1 METAIVAGV
10 GAERGLGAQL
20 CLRFASLG
28 LHVLVAGRTQEK
40 LSKIVGMIEAAGG
53 SAEAVCVDVT
63 SEEQVQALFAN
74 APGAL
79 SLAIYNAGNNT
90 PGAIAEMDASY
101 FEASWRVACFGGFLF
116 AREAAKRMTEQGKGT
131 ILFTGASA
139 STRGKANF
147 GAFTAAKAG
156 LRQMAQ
162 ALAKECG
169 PQGVHVGHVIV
180 DGAINGER
188 VATRYPDYA
197 ARLEAEGLNLEG
209 IVDAYEYLYGQPSK
223 AWTFE
228 LDLRTS
234 TENW

>member
-1 METAIVAGV
+1 MDTAVIAGV

-28 LHVLVAGRTQEK
+28 MHVLVAGRTQEK
-40 LSKIVGMIEAAGG
+40 LDVIVEKIAEAGG
-53 SAEAVCVDVT
+53 SAEAVQTDVT
-63 SEEQVQALFAN
+63 QEADIQALFSKVN
-74 APGAL
+74 GKL
-79 SLAIYNAGNNT
+79 TLAIYNAGNNT
-90 PGAIAEMDASY
+90 PGAIQDMTADY
-101 FEASWRVACFGGFLF
+101 FEASWRVACFGAFLF
-116 AREAAKRMTEQGKGT
+116 AREASRIMSEQGSGT

-139 STRGKANF
+139 SLRGKANF

-169 PQGVHVGHVIV
+169 PQGIHVAHVIV

-188 VATRYPDYA
+188 VAKRYPEYA
-197 ARLEAEGLNLEG
+197 ARLQEDGINLEG
-209 IVDAYEYLYGQPSK
+209 IVDAYQYLFEQQNK
-223 AWTFE
+223 AWSFE

>member
-1 METAIVAGV
+1 MDTAVIAGV

-28 LHVLVAGRTQEK
+28 MHVLVAGRTQEK
-40 LSKIVGMIEAAGG
+40 LDVIVKKIAEAGG
-53 SAEAVCVDVT
+53 SAEAVQTDVT
-63 SEEQVQALFAN
+63 QEADIQTLFSKVNGTLA
-74 APGAL
+74 
-79 SLAIYNAGNNT
+79 LAIYNAGNNT
-90 PGAIAEMDASY
+90 PGAIQDMAADY
-101 FEASWRVACFGGFLF
+101 FEASWRVACFGAFLF
-116 AREAAKRMTEQGKGT
+116 AREASGTMSEQGSGT

-139 STRGKANF
+139 SLRGKANF

-169 PQGVHVGHVIV
+169 PQGIHVAHVIV

-188 VATRYPDYA
+188 VAKRYPEYA
-197 ARLEAEGLNLEG
+197 ARLEEDGISLEG
-209 IVDAYEYLYGQPSK
+209 IVGAYQYLFEQQKK
-223 AWTFE
+223 AWSFE

>member
-1 METAIVAGV
+1 MNIAIIAGV
-10 GAERGLGAQL
+10 GAEKGLGAQL
-20 CLRFASLG
+20 CIRFASLG
-28 LHVLVAGRTQEK
+28 MHVLVAGRTQEK
-40 LSKIVGMIEAAGG
+40 LNAIVQKIEVEGG
-53 SAEAVCVDVT
+53 SAEAVQTDVT
-63 SEEQVQALFAN
+63 READIQALFSRAN
-74 APGAL
+74 GNL

-90 PGAIAEMDASY
+90 PGAIQDMTADY
-101 FEASWRVACFGGFLF
+101 FEASWRVACFGAFLF
-116 AREAAKRMTEQGKGT
+116 AREASKAMSQQGNGT

-139 STRGKANF
+139 SLRGKANF

-169 PQGVHVGHVIV
+169 PQGIHVAHVIV

-188 VATRYPDYA
+188 VAKRYPEYA
-197 ARLEAEGLNLEG
+197 ARLEEDGIHLEG
-209 IVDAYEYLYGQPSK
+209 IVDAYQYLFEQKLK
-223 AWTFE
+223 AWSFE